1 MLLFGV
7 HEATRD
13 HLDHALILFT
23 KMKRLGNYPAAL
35 RRAQLLKLIN
45 VLDFNGVMAEL
56 LEKHDDDN
64 NNNNNNTSSRSSSNN
79 SKTLPGSAITNTS
92 DNNVEPF
99 FEPTTY

>member
-1 MLLFGV
+1 
-7 HEATRD
+7 
-13 HLDHALILFT
+13 
-23 KMKRLGNYPAAL
+23 MKRLGNYPAAL

-79 SKTLPGSAITNTS
+79 SKTLPDRQLQIPPTIT
-92 DNNVEPF
+92 
-99 FEPTTY
+99 